1 EADGVGGH
9 RGTSDSS
16 GTGGVSLG
24 PRTPRPVSIPCG
36 VAASLPRAQDAVPR
50 GGGPYSRGPFLSF
63 GTPGSGTSAPD
74 TAPPAEDGGGLSP
87 ATGAA
92 APLAVPTPGGAGDGG
107 GPRGEDAGDAERPGG
122 EPDAPATRT
131 GCPPPGP
138 LPADFAVTT
147 TDPTLDD
154 LNAIVHLLVATP
166 APDEAK
172 AHVPGRSTDLS
183 ARPQRGRQI
192 YAAAVHRRDDQ
203 GRRGRGTDRRP
214 CPRGVR

>member
-1 EADGVGGH
+1 M
-9 RGTSDSS
+9 
-16 GTGGVSLG
+16 
-24 PRTPRPVSIPCG
+24 
-36 VAASLPRAQDAVPR
+36 PR
-50 GGGPYSRGPFLSF
+50 GGGPYPRGPFLSF

-92 APLAVPTPGGAGDGG
+92 APSAVPTPGGAGDGG

-131 GCPPPGP
+131 GWTPPGP

-172 AHVPGRSTDLS
+172 ARNLEAGTGGVVVPKTVYNLGIFRAPQGWKRITGPVERSGDELTATLHSESAGRPSITTRV
-183 ARPQRGRQI
+183 AFV
-192 YAAAVHRRDDQ
+192 YRD
-203 GRRGRGTDRRP
+203 GNWKLATRSV
-214 CPRGVR
+214 CEGVRTVGLPVACGG